1 MAKVLLCDDNQDILS
16 ALKALLSARGYE
28 VCLATNPNDA
38 ITSLQ
43 QENIDIALV
52 DLNYTRDT
60 TSGEEGLSLI
70 AQMHQLNAQL
80 PIVVMTAFGNMQLA
94 IKTLQSGAR
103 DFIEKP
109 WDNDRLLSIIRTQ
122 LDLGKA
128 LADGKRLAE
137 ENQQLKAA
145 QAGSKAKFVSTSM
158 AMKSVN
164 TLIERIATTP
174 ANILITGEHGSGK
187 GVTAEQIYQ
196 LSDRADKPLVTVNI
210 GAISDT
216 LFESELFGHV
226 KGAFTDA
233 KQSRQGRFELA
244 DGGTLF
250 LDEIGNLS
258 LPMQAKLLRV
268 IESGEFEPVGSSK
281 TIRVNVR
288 LLSATNADLPAMCK
302 SGLFREDLLYRL
314 NAIEVKLPPLRERV
328 EDILPLAEFFVAR
341 HSKSLEGQLQ
351 ASSVTSTVSLSEQA
365 KQAILAHDWPG
376 NVRELDHCM
385 ARGVFICVDGV
396 IEAGDLG
403 LITEQSNALDIDNM
417 TLEEVE
423 LLMIKRA
430 LAQAKGNVSD
440 AAKKL
445 GLGRSSLYRRLE
457 KFGLSG

>member
-1 MAKVLLCDDNQDILS
+1 MAKVLLCDDNEDILR

-38 ITSLQ
+38 IGLLQ
-43 QENIDIALV
+43 YESIDIALV

-145 QAGSKAKFVSTSM
+145 QQGSKAKFVSASM

-302 SGLFREDLLYRL
+302 SGQFREDLLYRL
-314 NAIEVKLPPLRERV
+314 NAIEVKLPPLRERI
-328 EDILPLAEFFVAR
+328 EDILPLAEFFVA
-341 HSKSLEGQLQ
+341 HHTHQLNGHK
-351 ASSVTSTVSLSEQA
+351 VSLSEQA

-396 IEAGDLG
+396 IEAADLG
-403 LITEQSNALDIDNM
+403 LVTEQSNALDIDNM